1 MAIASLIFMV
11 HIFCYI
17 VSLKANKVPSNPF
30 FNNML
35 VLMDESVITFAT
47 IPVFICLGYYLLFCA
62 HKGNITLGMR
72 FLFVQFY
79 PIQKKET
86 FVNSFFANCI
96 VMSLYSVAVTQLVV

>member
-1 MAIASLIFMV
+1 MV

-35 VLMDESVITFAT
+35 VLMDESVLKFAT

-79 PIQKKET
+79 PISKKET

-96 VMSLYSVAVTQLVV
+96 VMSLYAVAVT